1 MAYDL
6 ERAQNKFEFPE
17 PPTPFELPY
26 KGERL
31 RWAIQVIGWDI
42 NQFADRLHMNRAS
55 LRQMLKGR
63 RFIPDALGIFAEMHA
78 QFYLSFPEPMGW
90 HQKRGLDPDFD
101 DEPENEVS
109 LTPGAV

>member
-42 NQFADRLHMNRAS
+42 NQLDRKS
-55 LRQMLKGR
+55 
-63 RFIPDALGIFAEMHA
+63 
-78 QFYLSFPEPMGW
+78 
-90 HQKRGLDPDFD
+90 
-101 DEPENEVS
+101 V
-109 LTPGAV
+109 V